1 METTLSTTMPEK
13 SQNTLIDTIKTYG
26 GKLLGF
32 IRGKVNTLE
41 DAEDILQ
48 DVWYQLSGRSDID
61 EIESMSGWLY
71 QVARNK
77 VTDLYRKRKTNSLE
91 DYSYENEDGEFSFK
105 ELLLADESDG
115 ADLALFKEMFWKEL
129 LDALEELPE
138 NQKEVFILNEIED
151 YTLQEI
157 ADMLDENLKTIISRK
172 GYAVKYL
179 RKKLNYLYQELNT
192 Q

>member
-1 METTLSTTMPEK
+1 MPEK
-13 SQNTLIDTIKTYG
+13 SQNTLINTIKTYG
-26 GKLLGF
+26 GRLLGF

-48 DVWYQLSGRSDID
+48 DVWYQLSGRSDIE
-61 EIESMSGWLY
+61 EIESISGWLY

-91 DYSYENEDGEFSFK
+91 DYSYENEDGDFSFK

-129 LDALEELPE
+129 LDALDELPE

-157 ADMLDENLKTIISRK
+157 ADMLGENLKTVISRK

>member
-1 METTLSTTMPEK
+1 MPEK
-13 SQNTLIDTIKTYG
+13 SQNTLINTIKTYG

-48 DVWYQLSGRSDID
+48 DVWYQLSGRSDIE
-61 EIESMSGWLY
+61 EIESISGWLY

-105 ELLLADESDG
+105 ELLLSDESDG
-115 ADLALFKEMFWKEL
+115 TDLALFKEMFWKEL
-129 LDALEELPE
+129 LDALDKLPE

-157 ADMLDENLKTIISRK
+157 ADMLGENLKTVISRK